1 MQGSNG
7 ETDREQTHG
16 RGERG
21 GKGEMLRE
29 SNVETYITMLKIDS
43 QWEFVLCL
51 RELKQ
56 GFCINLDGWDGKGDS

>member
-1 MQGSNG
+1 
-7 ETDREQTHG
+7 
-16 RGERG
+16 
-21 GKGEMLRE
+21 MLGE

-56 GFCINLDGWDGKGDS
+56 GFCINLDGWDGKGDSLFMLIFDRNNKIL